1 LVSLAS
7 GPHCAKTADARS
19 RTKSAA
25 KEVTP
30 DPEGRNKLKCF
41 MDNLLFLG
49 FETWPAMSELLF
61 LLLQFVLIIMLSA
74 SQMLN
79 KTNFFKIKDL
89 KKQNG

>member
-1 LVSLAS
+1 
-7 GPHCAKTADARS
+7 
-19 RTKSAA
+19 
-25 KEVTP
+25 
-30 DPEGRNKLKCF
+30 